1 MTFDATIT
9 QDIDQA
15 ISREWL
21 ETNGLGG
28 WASSTISGAHS
39 RRYHGLLVAAT
50 RPPVDRQVLLSK
62 LDETLIVDGQ
72 RYELGCNQY
81 PSTVQPQGY
90 QYLTQFRRD
99 LFPEFTYEVGDVTL
113 RKTVVA
119 LAGENT
125 TLIRYEVLTA
135 VAPFAL
141 ELLPLLAG
149 RNSHDF
155 RHADDAPQPDFTCT
169 DDVFQIRPQPS
180 SPELYL
186 AIPGATYAAR
196 PLWFYQLEYAIEQER
211 GEQSHE
217 DLFSPGSFSRSLA
230 PGDILHLLVSTDSPA
245 GRDAAALLAQ
255 EQQRR
260 TALLPPNAAPD
271 SLARI
276 LTLAA
281 DQFIVRRDADL
292 KTVVAGYHWFTDWG
306 RDTMI
311 SLPGLC
317 LTTGRLADARLIL
330 QAFAQ
335 SVSEGMLPNRFPDSG
350 EAPEYNT
357 VDATLWFFVAIYYY
371 RQASADDEFVRET
384 LLPVLLDILAWHQR
398 GTRYGIH
405 VAADGLLTAG
415 EEGQQL
421 TWMDAKVG
429 NWVVT
434 PRQGKAVEIN
444 ALWYNALRIASTL
457 AYDFGQPE
465 AGQTLEQQASRLFGA
480 FQPSFWNADRGC
492 LYDCLTPDGSPDAS
506 IRPNQLFALSLPFP
520 LLTGERAEQVL
531 TVVEQHL
538 YTPVGLRSLS
548 PEDARYQPIYE
559 GSLLQRDGAYH
570 QGTVWSWL
578 LGPYV
583 DALLH
588 VHGPKLGKQR
598 AQQVLNAFAYHL
610 REAGVGTISE
620 IFDGQAPHHPRGCMA
635 QAWSVAEVLR
645 VATSLNLNI

>member
-9 QDIDQA
+9 QDFNQA
-15 ISREWL
+15 VSREWL
-21 ETNGLGG
+21 ETNNLGG

-62 LDETLIVDGQ
+62 LDETLIIGGQ
-72 RYELGCNQY
+72 RHDLGCNQY
-81 PSTVQPQGY
+81 PGAVQPQGY

-99 LFPEFTYEVGDVTL
+99 LFPEFTYEAGGVTL
-113 RKTVVA
+113 RKTIVA

-125 TLIRYEVLTA
+125 TLIQYEVLAAEASFT
-135 VAPFAL
+135 L
-141 ELLPLLAG
+141 ELLPFLAG
-149 RNSHDF
+149 RNCHDF
-155 RHADDAPQPDFTCT
+155 RHADDSSQPDFTRT

-180 SPELYL
+180 SPDLF
-186 AIPGATYAAR
+186 ISVPGATYEPR
-196 PLWFYQLEYAIEQER
+196 SLWFYQLEYAVEQER
-211 GEQSHE
+211 GESTHE
-217 DLFSPGSFSRSLA
+217 DLFSPGSFSLPLDLGA
-230 PGDILHLLVSTDSPA
+230 TVQILVSTSSPA

-271 SLARI
+271 SLQRI

-281 DQFIVRRDADL
+281 DQFIVRRGADL

-311 SLPGLC
+311 ALPGLC

-330 QAFAQ
+330 QAFAE

-357 VDATLWFFVAIYYY
+357 VDATLWFFVAIYHY
-371 RQASADDEFVRET
+371 RQASGDDEFVRET

-398 GTRYGIH
+398 GTRFGIH
-405 VAADGLLTAG
+405 VAEDGLLSAG

-421 TWMDAKVG
+421 TWMDAKVEG
-429 NWVVT
+429 WVVT

-444 ALWYNALRIASTL
+444 ALWYNALRIASAL
-457 AYDFGQPE
+457 AYDFSSPEKGQEME
-465 AGQTLEQQASRLFGA
+465 AQASQVFAA
-480 FQPSFWNADRGC
+480 FQPSFWNADLGC
-492 LYDCLTPDGSPDAS
+492 LYDCLPPDGLPDAS

-520 LLTGERAEQVL
+520 LLTGERAAQVL
-531 TVVEQHL
+531 AVVEKHL

-548 PEDARYQPIYE
+548 PEDPRYQPIYE
-559 GSLLQRDGAYH
+559 GSLRQRDGAYH

-588 VHGPKLGKQR
+588 VYGPDLGRQKAR
-598 AQQVLNAFAYHL
+598 QVLDALTYHL

-620 IFDGQAPHHPRGCMA
+620 IFDGQAPHRPRGCIA

-645 VATSLNLNI
+645 VAVELQTE

>member
-9 QDIDQA
+9 QDFKQA
-15 ISREWL
+15 VSREWL

-62 LDETLIVDGQ
+62 LDETLTIGGQ

-81 PSTVQPQGY
+81 PGAVQPQGY
-90 QYLTQFRRD
+90 QYLTQFQRD
-99 LFPEFTYEVGDVTL
+99 LFPEFTYEVGGVTL
-113 RKTVVA
+113 RKTIVA

-125 TLIRYEVLTA
+125 TLIQYEVLATT
-135 VAPFAL
+135 APFTL
-141 ELLPLLAG
+141 ELLPFLAG
-149 RNSHDF
+149 RNCHDF
-155 RHADDAPQPDFTCT
+155 RHADGTPQPDFTRT
-169 DDVFQIRPQPS
+169 DDVFQIRPQPN
-180 SPELYL
+180 SPDLFL
-186 AIPGATYAAR
+186 AVPGATYEPR
-196 PLWFYQLEYAIEQER
+196 PLWFYQLEYAVEQER
-211 GEQSHE
+211 GESTHE
-217 DLFSPGSFSRSLA
+217 DLFSPGSFSLPLDLGSTIQ
-230 PGDILHLLVSTDSPA
+230 ILISTSSSA

-260 TALLPPNAAPD
+260 TALLPPDVEPN
-271 SLARI
+271 SLQRI
-276 LTLAA
+276 LALAA
-281 DQFIVRRDADL
+281 DQFIVRRGTDL
-292 KTVVAGYHWFTDWG
+292 KTVIAGYHWFTDWG

-311 SLPGLC
+311 ALPGLC

-330 QAFAQ
+330 QAFAE

-357 VDATLWFFVAIYYY
+357 VDATLWFFVAIHYY
-371 RQASADDEFVRET
+371 RQASGDDKFVRET

-398 GTRYGIH
+398 GTRFGIH
-405 VAADGLLTAG
+405 VAEDGLLSAG

-421 TWMDAKVG
+421 TWMDAKVEG
-429 NWVVT
+429 WVVT

-444 ALWYNALRIASTL
+444 SLWYNALRIAATL
-457 AYDFGQPE
+457 AYDFNQPDTGQSLE
-465 AGQTLEQQASRLFGA
+465 AQANQVFAA
-480 FQPSFWNADRGC
+480 FQPSFWNADLGC
-492 LYDCLTPDGSPDAS
+492 LYDCLTPNGTPDPS

-520 LLTGERAEQVL
+520 LLTGERATQVL
-531 TVVEQHL
+531 AVVEKHL

-548 PEDARYQPIYE
+548 PEDPSYQPIYE
-559 GSLLQRDGAYH
+559 GSLWQRDGAYH

-588 VHGPKLGKQR
+588 VHGRELGRQKVR
-598 AQQVLNAFAYHL
+598 QVLEALTYHL

-620 IFDGQAPHHPRGCMA
+620 IFDGQAPYRPRGCMA

-645 VATSLNLNI
+645 VATSLNLDT

>member
-1 MTFDATIT
+1 MTFDAAIT
-9 QDIDQA
+9 QDFDQA
-15 ISREWL
+15 LSREWL

-28 WASSTISGAHS
+28 WASSTLSGAHS

-62 LDETLIVDGQ
+62 LDETIIVGEQ

-81 PSTVQPQGY
+81 PGAVQPQGY
-90 QYLTQFRRD
+90 QHLTQFRRD
-99 LFPEFTYEVGDVTL
+99 LFPEFTYEVGGVRL
-113 RKTVVA
+113 RKTIAA

-125 TLIRYEVLTA
+125 TLIQYEVLTA
-135 VAPFAL
+135 AEPCRL

-149 RNSHDF
+149 RNCHDF
-155 RHADDAPQPDFTCT
+155 RHADEAPPPDFTRT
-169 DDVFQIRPQPS
+169 DDVFQIKPQAS
-180 SPELYL
+180 SPDLYL
-186 AIPGATYAAR
+186 AVPGATYEPR
-196 PLWFYQLEYAIEQER
+196 PLWFYQLEYAVEQER
-211 GEQSHE
+211 GEPYHE
-217 DLFSPGSFSRSLA
+217 DLFSPGSFSLPLNLGTIIS
-230 PGDILHLLVSTDSPA
+230 ILVSTDSPA
-245 GRDAAALLAQ
+245 GRDAASLFVQ

-260 TALLPPNAAPD
+260 LALLPAAAPD
-271 SLARI
+271 SLRRI

-281 DQFIVRRDADL
+281 DQFIVRRGTEL

-311 SLPGLC
+311 ALPGLC
-317 LTTGRLADARLIL
+317 LTTGRFTDARLIL
-330 QAFAQ
+330 RAFAE
-335 SVSEGMLPNRFPDSG
+335 SVSQGMLPNRFPDSG

-357 VDATLWFFVAIYYY
+357 VDATLWFFVAIHHYQ
-371 RQASADDEFVRET
+371 QAAQDREFVRE

-398 GTRYGIH
+398 GTRYGIR
-405 VAADGLLTAG
+405 VADDGLLSAG

-421 TWMDAKVG
+421 TWMDAKVNG
-429 NWVVT
+429 WVVT

-444 ALWYNALRIASTL
+444 ALWYNALRIASLL

-465 AGQTLEQQASRLFGA
+465 TAQALEEQAGRVFAA
-480 FQPSFWNADRGC
+480 FQPSFWNPNLGC
-492 LYDCLTPDGSPDAS
+492 LHDCLAPDGTPDPR
-506 IRPNQLFALSLPFP
+506 IRPNQLFALSLPFA

-531 TVVEQHL
+531 AVVEKHL

-548 PEDARYQPIYE
+548 PEDLGYKPIYA

-583 DALLH
+583 AALLH
-588 VHGPKLGKQR
+588 VHGPDLGRQKAR
-598 AQQVLNAFAYHL
+598 QVLEALTYHL
-610 REAGVGTISE
+610 GEAGVGSISE
-620 IFDGQAPHHPRGCMA
+620 IFDGQAPHLPRGCIA

-645 VATSLNLNI
+645 VAVDLDLTI

>member
-1 MTFDATIT
+1 MLFDATVT
-9 QDIDQA
+9 QDFEQA
-15 ISREWL
+15 LSREWL

-62 LDETLIVDGQ
+62 LDETLVLGGQ

-81 PSTVQPQGY
+81 PGTVQPQGY
-90 QYLTQFRRD
+90 QYLTQFQRN
-99 LFPEFTYEVGDVTL
+99 LFPEFTYEAGGVTL
-113 RKTVVA
+113 RKTIVA

-125 TLIRYEVLTA
+125 TLVRYEVLA
-135 VAPFAL
+135 APASFTL

-155 RHADDAPQPDFTCT
+155 RHADDTPQPDFTRT
-169 DDVFQIRPQPS
+169 DAIFQIRPQPNT
-180 SPELYL
+180 PELYL
-186 AIPGATYAAR
+186 AIPGASYAPR

-211 GEQSHE
+211 GEQYHE
-217 DLFSPGSFSRSLA
+217 DLFSPGSFSLTLA
-230 PGDILHLLVSTDSPA
+230 AGDTVHILVSTDSPA
-245 GRDAAALLAQ
+245 GRDAAALLTQ

-260 TALLPPNAAPD
+260 AALLPPTAAPD
-271 SLARI
+271 SLLYK

-281 DQFIVRRDADL
+281 DQFIVRRGTQL

-311 SLPGLC
+311 ALPGLC
-317 LTTGRLADARLIL
+317 LATSRFDDARLIL

-357 VDATLWFFVAIYYY
+357 VDATLWFFVAIHHY
-371 RQASADDEFVRET
+371 RQASGDEAFVRE

-398 GTRYGIH
+398 GTRFGIR
-405 VAADGLLTAG
+405 VAEDGLLSAG

-429 NWVVT
+429 DWVVT

-444 ALWYNALRIASTL
+444 ALWYNALRIGSIL
-457 AYDFGQPE
+457 AYDFEQPTTGQ
-465 AGQTLEQQASRLFGA
+465 QLEEQASRLYAA
-480 FQPSFWNADRGC
+480 FQPNFWNADLGC
-492 LYDCLTPDGSPDAS
+492 LYDCLHLDGTPDAS

-531 TVVEQHL
+531 SVVAEHL

-548 PEDARYQPIYE
+548 PEDTRYQPIYE
-559 GSLLQRDGAYH
+559 GPLLQRDGAYH

-583 DALLH
+583 DALLY
-588 VHGPKLGKQR
+588 VHGQKLGQER
-598 AQQVLNAFAYHL
+598 AQQVLEAFTYHL

-620 IFDGQAPHHPRGCMA
+620 IFDGQAPHYPRGCMA

-645 VATSLNLNI
+645 VATEFKQPHP

>member
-1 MTFDATIT
+1 MLFDATIT
-9 QDIDQA
+9 QDFPQA
-15 ISREWL
+15 LSREWL

-28 WASSTISGAHS
+28 WASSTISGALS

-50 RPPVDRQVLLSK
+50 RPPVERQVLLSK
-62 LDETLIVDGQ
+62 LDETVIIGDQ

-81 PSTVQPQGY
+81 PDSVQPQGY

-99 LFPEFTYEVGDVTL
+99 LFPEFTYEVVGVTL
-113 RKTVVA
+113 RKTIAA

-125 TLIRYEVLTA
+125 TIIQYEVLA
-135 VAPFAL
+135 APAPFTL

-149 RNSHDF
+149 RGYHEF
-155 RHADDAPQPDFTCT
+155 RHADDAPQPDFDRH
-169 DDVFQIRPQPS
+169 DDVFHIKPQPTS
-180 SPELYL
+180 AELYL
-186 AIPGATYAAR
+186 ALPGATYEAR
-196 PLWFYQLEYAIEQER
+196 PLWFYQLEYAVEQER
-211 GEQSHE
+211 GEQYQE
-217 DLFSPGSFSRSLA
+217 DLFSPGSFLLPVA
-230 PGDILHLLVSTDSPA
+230 PGAVVRILASTDSPA
-245 GRDAAALLAQ
+245 GRDAQALLAQ
-255 EQQRR
+255 ERQRR
-260 TALLPPNAAPD
+260 TALLPPAAAPD
-271 SLARI
+271 SLQHI

-281 DQFIVRRDADL
+281 DQFIVQRNTDL
-292 KTVVAGYHWFTDWG
+292 KTVIAGYHWFTDWG

-311 SLPGLC
+311 ALPGLC
-317 LTTGRLADARLIL
+317 LTTGRFADARLIL

-335 SVSEGMLPNRFPDSG
+335 SVSEGMLPNRFPDRG
-350 EAPEYNT
+350 EQPEYNT

-371 RQASADDEFVRET
+371 QQATHDDAFVRDT

-398 GTRYGIH
+398 GTRFGIR
-405 VAADGLLTAG
+405 VAEDGLLSAG

-429 NWVVT
+429 DWVVT

-444 ALWYNALRIASTL
+444 ALWYNALRSATHL
-457 AYDFGQPE
+457 AYDYHQPE
-465 AGQTLEQQASRLFGA
+465 TGQRLEAQASQVFAA
-480 FQPSFWNADRGC
+480 FHASFWNADLGC
-492 LYDCLTPDGSPDAS
+492 LYDCLTPDSTPDAS

-520 LLTGERAEQVL
+520 LLTGERATQVL
-531 TVVEQHL
+531 AVVKQHL

-548 PEDARYQPIYE
+548 PEDPRYQPIYE

-588 VHGPKLGKQR
+588 VHGLERGRPLI
-598 AQQVLNAFAYHL
+598 QQVMAAFAYHL

-645 VATSLNLNI
+645 VAVDLAL